1 MVVSAAVR
9 GQYEHL
15 FTSFCSENTLHGLSN
30 ANKPS
35 NTPISVRQPRYSC
48 CPRDAP
54 AAEEPL
60 STRRRLFP
68 DLLRLAR
75 LAARIAQLAKLLL
88 YSSDQAGASADSIG
102 LGCSSVEACR
112 DKGEMVGGEGV
123 AAWRRLDPGTGPGR
137 PALRPY
143 GVRRGAAAAAGGMP
157 RCRPTRVHCLAT
169 CERVR
174 V

>member
-1 MVVSAAVR
+1 M
-9 GQYEHL
+9 
-15 FTSFCSENTLHGLSN
+15 
-30 ANKPS
+30 
-35 NTPISVRQPRYSC
+35 RQPRYSC

-88 YSSDQAGASADSIG
+88 HSSDQAGASADSIG

-112 DKGEMVGGEGV
+112 DKGEMVRGEGV
-123 AAWRRLDPGTGPGR
+123 
-137 PALRPY
+137 
-143 GVRRGAAAAAGGMP
+143 GVRVLCAPEAAGTSTVVGLQP
-157 RCRPTRVHCLAT
+157 SLRCSGRMMKISNLHPPHLLRRCSSRGVD
-169 CERVR
+169 
-174 V
+174 